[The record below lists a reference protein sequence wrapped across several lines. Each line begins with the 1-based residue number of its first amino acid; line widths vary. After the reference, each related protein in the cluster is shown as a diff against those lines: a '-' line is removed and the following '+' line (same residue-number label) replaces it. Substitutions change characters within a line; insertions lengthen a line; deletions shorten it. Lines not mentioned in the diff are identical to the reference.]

1 MALVR
6 YNPFSLTRTFDQLFD
21 SFFDQNLT
29 NFVGSDQFVSQP
41 SVNIVEGPDKF
52 RIEMAAP
59 GYDKNDFQIELDN
72 DVLTISVQKQ
82 EEQVNED
89 ENFVRREFNYT
100 SFQRSFQLPETVAP
114 EQINA
119 HYENGV
125 LVIDLPKK
133 EEAKE
138 KPARKI
144 DVK

>member
-1 MALVR
+1 MAIIR
-6 YNPFSLTRTFDQLFD
+6 YNPFSVSETFDQLLD
-21 SFFDQNLT
+21 SFFEKNLS

-59 GYDKNDFQIELDN
+59 GYDKNDFHIELDN

-82 EEQVNED
+82 EEQVDEN

-100 SFQRSFQLPETVAP
+100 SFQRSFQLPETVNAD
-114 EQINA
+114 QISAN
-119 HYENGV
+119 YENGV
-125 LVIDLPKK
+125 LVIELPKK

>member
-6 YNPFSLTRTFDQLFD
+6 YSPFALTKTFDQLFD

-29 NFVGSDQFVSQP
+29 NFVGSDQFVSEP

-59 GYDKNDFQIELDN
+59 GYARDDFQIELDN

-82 EEQVNED
+82 EEEVSEE

-100 SFQRSFQLPETVAP
+100 SFQRSFQLPETVDS
-114 EQINA
+114 EHIKA

>member
-6 YNPFSLTRTFDQLFD
+6 YNPFSLTKTFDQLFD

-100 SFQRSFQLPETVAP
+100 SFQRSFQLPETVDP